1 MKFQAQRKKLF
12 KMFILLGIGF
22 FFLINFGHWLNYR
35 PVKSRIDQFAKEEVR
50 SAQVSFLSYI
60 EHNARLKEIL
70 MLKLDGY
77 EEAVP
82 MILENEADLER
93 LIETVDGKVCTV
105 SKVANSYELNFQC
118 QRKMTIQLKDLQKTA
133 WLGGIK
139 YAIIGCLLII
149 IIGFVTSIKM
159 SDEKFAD
166 NFVS

>member
-1 MKFQAQRKKLF
+1 MKYQQQRNKLF
-12 KMFILLGIGF
+12 KMFILLGIAF

-35 PVKSRIDQFAKEEVR
+35 PVKSRIDQFAKQEIKT
-50 SAQVSFLSYI
+50 AQVSFLSYI

-82 MILENEADLER
+82 MILENDR
-93 LIETVDGKVCTV
+93 DIQKLINTVDNKFCSI
-105 SKVANSYELNFQC
+105 SKAANSYEINFKC
-118 QRKMTIQLKDLQKTA
+118 DQRLTVQLKNLRKTA

-139 YAIIGCLLII
+139 YAVIGGLIVI
-149 IIGFVTSIKM
+149 FVGFITSRKM

-166 NFVS
+166 NFV

>member
-1 MKFQAQRKKLF
+1 MKFQAQRNKLF

-22 FFLINFGHWLNYR
+22 FLLINFGHWLNYR
-35 PVKSRIDQFAKEEVR
+35 PVKSRIDQFAKQEIK

-70 MLKLDGY
+70 MLKLDGL

-82 MILENEADLER
+82 MIFQDEADLDK
-93 LIETVDGKVCTV
+93 LIDVVDGKVCTV
-105 SKVANSYELNFQC
+105 SKIANSYEVNFQC
-118 QRKMTIQLKDLQKTA
+118 QKNMSIQLKDLQKTA
-133 WLGGIK
+133 WLGGIQ
-139 YAIIGCLLII
+139 YAIIGGLLII
-149 IIGFVTSIKM
+149 LIGFITANKM